1 MHNTLI
7 TTIICHLVII
17 IVTWSSRGESR
28 EGQVSKMRIDEAE
41 TCERQYFKFWTMQT
55 LPLFNPEDPLSS
67 SSKSFPFVFITN
79 AIIIIVVIIIV
90 IIIDIVMIIIQF
102 DEHTCIVG
110 QIWLEEDEEQQP
122 PVEQN
127 IVFCI

>member
-17 IVTWSSRGESR
+17 IVTWSSRGECR
-28 EGQVSKMRIDEAE
+28 EGEVSKMTIDEAE

-67 SSKSFPFVFITN
+67 SSKSFPFVFITI

-90 IIIDIVMIIIQF
+90 IIIAIVIIDVVMIIF
-102 DEHTCIVG
+102 AFGKHTFIVR
-110 QIWLEEDEEQQP
+110 QI
-122 PVEQN
+122 
-127 IVFCI
+127 